1 MKPKAPGHNL
11 WTCPTCGRQFE
22 RKGQSHSCRVYP
34 LEKHFEHKPVGRVLY
49 EVLRKAVKRRVGA
62 FKIESLECC
71 IHFVSTSTFV
81 AVKIFKSKIQVD
93 FSLADRIKGKRLKL
107 AVQMSAHRYLYYVD
121 IIREDEIDAE
131 LMGWIQMAYDIK
143 KYKVSTL

>member
-1 MKPKAPGHNL
+1 MKATTDKVTL
-11 WTCPTCGRQFE
+11 WTCPECGRQFE
-22 RKGQSHSCRVYP
+22 RRGQSHSCSVFP
-34 LEKHFEHKPVGRVLY
+34 LELHFAGKPAGRLLY
-49 EVLRKAVKRRVGA
+49 EKFKKAVKKQVGT